1 MTKIIVDIET
11 APTSDPVIIAR
22 IISRMKAPAKYS
34 KPESIAEWL
43 ADEKNQQ
50 EAIGKTSF
58 DGAYGNIVCIGAA
71 VGDEA
76 PFAVANVSER
86 DILQQF
92 FDIVRDVISPVFV
105 GHNVS
110 WDLTFILK
118 RAIVLGITPPASIV
132 TAARSKPWAPQKID
146 TMRLWDEEKFVG
158 LGELCDILGIE
169 SPKGEFDGSMVAA
182 AYAAGRIGEIADY
195 CLKDVRA
202 TRDVL
207 RRLEFA

>member
-1 MTKIIVDIET
+1 MTKIYIDIET

-58 DGAYGNIVCIGAA
+58 DGAYGSVICIGAA
-71 VGDEA
+71 IGDEA

-86 DILQQF
+86 DILQMF
-92 FDIVRDVISPVFV
+92 FDLVRDVIAPVFV

-132 TAARSKPWAPQKID
+132 AAARSKPWAPQKID

-158 LGELCDILGIE
+158 LGELCAILNIE